1 MLYLE
6 RLSRPIVPWHYRPA
20 HRSNRSHSS
29 NPSRPSHPSYYSHP
43 SPYPHPVLT
52 LLIHLTLT
60 HLPFTHPSYLLL
72 VPRILYSPFSFISP
86 SLILYSSFLSFTR
99 PTHHVLTLLIH
110 LTLTHSNDPSYP
122 LLILLFFLNYPQSS
136 SFSPFSFVQ
145 WMILIVWMKRIRSM
159 RMKMRRMRMLRRN
172 SLGWDGRKFK
182 NILRRMKRIRRMNTE
197 WVMG

>member
-86 SLILYSSFLSFTR
+86 SLITSFTHPSYR
-99 PTHHVLTLLIH
+99 SLVPRIMYSPFSFIPPILILMIH
-110 LTLTHSNDPSYP
+110 LTLY
-122 LLILLFFLNYPQSS
+122 
-136 SFSPFSFVQ
+136 
-145 WMILIVWMKRIRSM
+145 
-159 RMKMRRMRMLRRN
+159 
-172 SLGWDGRKFK
+172 
-182 NILRRMKRIRRMNTE
+182 
-197 WVMG
+197 